1 MMTTI
6 KNTMA
11 MVLNGNANNAK
22 CTRYTATVEETAY
35 MYDVKKFLQ
44 ESGAKLYDVEFY
56 DDVTEVNFTLK
67 NQTGAFTIVIEIET
81 NTENEV
87 YSFRIFRHK
96 D

>member
-6 KNTMA
+6 KNTMET
-11 MVLNGNANNAK
+11 VLNGNANNAR
-22 CTRYTATVEETAY
+22 CTRHTSTVEETAY
-35 MYDVKKFLQ
+35 MYDIKKFLQ

-67 NQTGAFTIVIEIET
+67 SGEGEFTIIVEVET
-81 NTENEV
+81 NNNNEV